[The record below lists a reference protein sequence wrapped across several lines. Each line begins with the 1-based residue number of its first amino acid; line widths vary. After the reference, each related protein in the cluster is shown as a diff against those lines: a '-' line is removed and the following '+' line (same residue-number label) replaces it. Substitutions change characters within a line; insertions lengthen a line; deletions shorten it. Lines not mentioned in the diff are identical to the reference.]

1 MELVHHF
8 PPSPPPTP
16 NQPPPGV
23 PRQRE
28 WPLYAVRAPLH
39 TRPMATHAH
48 AYAHRQLST
57 LHPCRVFQ
65 MAAGAE
71 WRAIR
76 SPPPP
81 DTPDAP
87 LSLPPFLHTP
97 HGDPPRPTDAHAQ
110 RASSSRGPA
119 AAVLSASPRRP
130 SHVVRM
136 ARFRGRGARAGTL
149 TRTTPRRTE
158 RAPHCRY
165 FPAPRPL
172 LQLTSTTAPR
182 HITMV
187 AARCQFQT
195 SGITGW
201 RGGGFVTKIEREHIF
216 SVRAAHIRP

>member
-39 TRPMATHAH
+39 TRPMVTHAH
-48 AYAHRQLST
+48 TYAHRQLST

-110 RASSSRGPA
+110 RESSSRGPA

-158 RAPHCRY
+158 RAPHCRS